1 MSTRETG
8 SLDPLDA
15 GLRRRAPPT
24 RLRAVELLLRTRA
37 ALGLEP
43 LTAPAV
49 VFVPIGVL
57 LGPHALGLVTP
68 SLIGHLEP
76 VLAVALAALGVFVG
90 TALDV
95 RTRGTRRLFAAASL
109 ESLITV
115 AVVGSASWFVL
126 NRWAL
131 ATETDVVL
139 VAWMLAAAAAV
150 SAAGVPDEGAGAAER
165 LATRVADLDD
175 AGAVVVGAVVAAT
188 IAGESPGAAARSVLL
203 TIVVGLL
210 AGLAGWLLFERARSA
225 AERGV
230 FVLGSLALL
239 GGAADYV
246 RCSPLLAGMV
256 AGLAWALLP
265 GHADS
270 IVRTDVG
277 RFQHPLVLLLLISAG
292 VLIDVTMLA
301 IWLLAPFV
309 VFRLTGKVM
318 GAWVAA
324 RVLPLS
330 AGQLAGY
337 LVPPGLLGIALAINF
352 LQISATPTAA
362 AVATAVALGTFL
374 SEVLALV
381 ALPGTRQD
389 TED

>member
-8 SLDPLDA
+8 SLDPIDA
-15 GLRRRAPPT
+15 GLRRSAPPT
-24 RLRAVELLLRTRA
+24 RLRAIDTLIRTRA

-43 LTAPAV
+43 LRAPAL
-49 VFVPIGVL
+49 VFVP
-57 LGPHALGLVTP
+57 LGIALGIHGAAIVTP
-68 SLIGHLEP
+68 SLVTHLEP
-76 VLAVALAALGVFVG
+76 VIAVALAALGVFVG

-95 RTRGTRRLFAAASL
+95 RGRETRRLIAAAGL

-126 NRWAL
+126 DRWAL
-131 ATETDVVL
+131 ATDTDVAL

-150 SAAGVPDEGAGAAER
+150 SAAGVPDDAAGATER

-175 AGAVVVGAVVAAT
+175 AGAVVVGAVVTAA
-188 IAGESPGAAARSVLL
+188 IAGDSPADAARSVLL
-203 TIVVGLL
+203 TIIVGLL

-225 AERGV
+225 GERGV

-256 AGLAWALLP
+256 AGLAWTLLP
-265 GHADS
+265 GHADRV
-270 IVRTDVG
+270 VRTDVG
-277 RFQHPLVLLLLISAG
+277 RFQHPLVLLLLVSAG
-292 VLIDVTMLA
+292 ALIDVTVLA

-330 AGQLAGY
+330 AGDLAGY

-362 AVATAVALGTFL
+362 AVATAVALGTLL
-374 SEVLALV
+374 SEALALV
-381 ALPGTRQD
+381 AVPGTRHD
-389 TED
+389 AGE